1 MNTILITAYAINP
14 YKGSEDGMGWQFVMQ
29 AARYHHVVAV
39 TRRNNLPHIHRYIAA
54 HKEELPHVSN
64 VEFCAVDWPQWL
76 LWWKKGPL
84 LSLIYFYF
92 WQLSVAIRFYRRRGE
107 FEVVH
112 NLNFHNDWTPSFLWL
127 LRRPFVWGPVGHH
140 PPIPAEFL
148 KRVSFRERAREY
160 MLRGMKWFFWNVD
173 PFLRITRRRASHIF
187 CMHEA
192 SRKKLGKG
200 AASSI
205 MPSVATEE
213 PACGPDEPRDFIV
226 FSAGRFVPLK
236 GFDIT
241 LRSFATFY
249 AMLPPGKRSGV
260 KLVLAGSGP
269 LKAQLL
275 RIAAEEG
282 IAGVVEIHEWM
293 PRTELAAMYARA
305 SVFLFPSHEGAGMVV
320 AEAMSYTLPVLC
332 WNNCGP
338 GAFLHPKAST
348 AVAYCAYDEAIAA
361 FAAQLNKLYTDNA
374 FLRHERMLAAEQY
387 HTQFRWSLRGET
399 LKQVYDS
406 VINNTLNHSLNT
418 SAHEV

>member
-1 MNTILITAYAINP
+1 MKTILITAYAINP

-29 AARYHHVVAV
+29 AARYHKVIAV
-39 TRRNNLPHIHRYIAA
+39 TRRNNLPHIHSYIAA
-54 HKEELPHVSN
+54 HKEVLPHVSN
-64 VEFCAVDWPQWL
+64 VEFCAVDWPGWL
-76 LWWKKGPL
+76 LFWKKGPL
-84 LSLIYFYF
+84 LSLVYFYF
-92 WQLSVAIRFYRRRGE
+92 WQLSVAIRFYSRRKK

-148 KRVSFRERAREY
+148 KRVSFRGRMREY
-160 MLRGMKWFFWNVD
+160 MLRGLKWVFWNAD
-173 PFLRITRRRASHIF
+173 PFLRITRKRASHIF

-192 SRKKLGKG
+192 SQRKLGR
-200 AASSI
+200 AAVSSI

-213 PACGPDEPRDFIV
+213 PSLVTTEQRDFIV

-241 LRSFATFY
+241 LRSFAAFCE
-249 AMLPPGKRSGV
+249 MLPQSERSEV

-269 LKAQLL
+269 MKDTLL
-275 RIAAEEG
+275 RIAAETG
-282 IAGVVEIHEWM
+282 ITAQVEIKEWM

-320 AEAMSYTLPVLC
+320 AEAMSYSLPVLC

-338 GAFLHPKAST
+338 GAFLHPQAST
-348 AVAYCAYDEAIAA
+348 AVPYCTYDQAVDT
-361 FAAQLNKLYTDNA
+361 FAEKLHTLYSNKIILK
-374 FLRHERMLAAEQY
+374 RERTLATEQY
-387 HTQFRWSLRGET
+387 NNHFRWSLRGET
-399 LKQVYDS
+399 LKQVYES
-406 VINNTLNHSLNT
+406 VMNSHTFISINTI
-418 SAHEV
+418 AHEL